1 MKGRTQMTRKRR
13 DPGNLKNKDNR
24 RKKTK
29 KKSIEKIK
37 TEAGAKREEI
47 KKNREK
53 NTDNLIKLIKKKRER
68 GKTDQETE
76 KEKGKG
82 ETGQEIKKNQEIKNT
97 KIVVRDPNPKS
108 TLILNQG
115 ESQKKTEEDMTK
127 KISTKNG
134 KNKETRTCYFILE
147 DSGLIVLQRATKV
160 IFQKIL
166 KKWSNST
173 K

>member
-1 MKGRTQMTRKRR
+1 MIGRTQMTRKRR

-47 KKNREK
+47 KTNREK

-76 KEKGKG
+76 KEKEKG
-82 ETGQEIKKNQEIKNT
+82 ETCQEIKKNQEIKNT
-97 KIVVRDPNPKS
+97 KIAVLDPNPKS
-108 TLILNQG
+108 TLIL
-115 ESQKKTEEDMTK
+115 K
-127 KISTKNG
+127 
-134 KNKETRTCYFILE
+134 
-147 DSGLIVLQRATKV
+147 
-160 IFQKIL
+160 
-166 KKWSNST
+166 
-173 K
+173 